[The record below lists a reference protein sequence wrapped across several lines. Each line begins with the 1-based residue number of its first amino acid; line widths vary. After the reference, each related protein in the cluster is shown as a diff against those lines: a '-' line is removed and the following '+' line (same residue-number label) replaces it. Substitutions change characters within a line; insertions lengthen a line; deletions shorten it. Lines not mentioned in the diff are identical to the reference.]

1 MTQKDSLPLDLQAHS
16 ATEAQ
21 PATGPQAA
29 AEAPPAVVTG
39 RQQPVVAQVA
49 TEAQATAEA
58 ALPVIPAVQFVDTD
72 GDRNTLQLDELSL
85 SWYTNSFCVLSDIRE
100 LAYCKDTHEIEAPRG
115 SADKPTAIFKASG
128 VELEHLLIQIA
139 HLASVANVNLMG
151 FPDRIAIVSAT
162 ARDLF
167 NAILPYSAATETTI
181 DFESLDYTLS
191 RYLSKVTPCT
201 SCAKA
206 VLTMLQDRVV
216 AFYKSFNQPLDLKSW
231 CTGYNSMLTPVE
243 KVELQRFERS
253 EKSKG
258 LGASAQYLLQDFL
271 SDVREKM
278 LHMST
283 LSSQGAAEKDD
294 PFHLPR
300 FYEAS
305 PVMCIG
311 ERARGFGKICPR
323 NDELHCSYVDALDQG
338 SCDKAGKMTHFV
350 SWTWSYRVDFF
361 VSCIEAWIQSHSPNE
376 LQSENVYLWM

>member
-39 RQQPVVAQVA
+39 RQQSVVAQVA

-58 ALPVIPAVQFVDTD
+58 ALPVIPAVQFIDTD

-167 NAILPYSAATETTI
+167 VQ
-181 DFESLDYTLS
+181 FCRTLLLLRIPLIS
-191 RYLSKVTPCT
+191 RVWIIHF
-201 SCAKA
+201 
-206 VLTMLQDRVV
+206 RGI
-216 AFYKSFNQPLDLKSW
+216 F
-231 CTGYNSMLTPVE
+231 
-243 KVELQRFERS
+243 QR
-253 EKSKG
+253 
-258 LGASAQYLLQDFL
+258 
-271 SDVREKM
+271 
-278 LHMST
+278 
-283 LSSQGAAEKDD
+283 
-294 PFHLPR
+294 
-300 FYEAS
+300 
-305 PVMCIG
+305 
-311 ERARGFGKICPR
+311 
-323 NDELHCSYVDALDQG
+323 
-338 SCDKAGKMTHFV
+338 
-350 SWTWSYRVDFF
+350 
-361 VSCIEAWIQSHSPNE
+361 
-376 LQSENVYLWM
+376 